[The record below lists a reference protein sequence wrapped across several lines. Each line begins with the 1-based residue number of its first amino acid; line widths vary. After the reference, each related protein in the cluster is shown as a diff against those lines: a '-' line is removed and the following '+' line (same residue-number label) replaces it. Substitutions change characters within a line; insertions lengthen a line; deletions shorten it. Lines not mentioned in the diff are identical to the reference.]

1 MISYI
6 GITFYALYFEVFIVF
21 MKKILLIFLL
31 LFTSCSTI
39 KYVPVKETEYVTVTE
54 TVVDTVI
61 KWMPPVEKIV
71 NETKDTTSTV
81 ETSLA
86 KSTATV
92 SNGTLHHSIEN
103 KKDSVK
109 TKIVYK
115 DKIVTKI
122 EYKDVPVPVEVE
134 KKVIPKWVSYS
145 LGLNILILSFF
156 LGRLILKLYFH
167 K

>member
-1 MISYI
+1 
-6 GITFYALYFEVFIVF
+6 
-21 MKKILLIFLL
+21 MKRLL
-31 LFTSCSTI
+31 LFILLLLTSCSTI
-39 KYVPVKETEYVTVTE
+39 KYIPVKETEYVTVTE
-54 TVVDTVI
+54 TLVDTVI
-61 KWMPPVEKIV
+61 KWVPPIEKIDK
-71 NETKDTTSTV
+71 ETKDTTSTV

-115 DKIVTKI
+115 DKIVTKT
-122 EYKDVPVPVEVE
+122 EYKEVPVEVE
-134 KKVIPKWVSYS
+134 IEKKVVPKWCWWL
-145 LGLNILILSFF
+145 LGINILVIIGFAI
-156 LGRLILKLYFH
+156 RLYFRFRL

>member
-1 MISYI
+1 M
-6 GITFYALYFEVFIVF
+6 
-21 MKKILLIFLL
+21 
-31 LFTSCSTI
+31 
-39 KYVPVKETEYVTVTE
+39 PVKETEYVTVTE
-54 TVVDTVI
+54 TIVDTVI
-61 KWMPPVEKIV
+61 KWVPPIEKV
-71 NETKDTTSTV
+71 NKETKDTTSTV

-115 DKIVTKI
+115 DKIVTKT

-134 KKVIPKWVSYS
+134 KKVVPSWCYWS
-145 LGLNILILSFF
+145 LGINILVIISFAI
-156 LGRLILKLYFH
+156 RLYFRFRL
-167 K
+167 KQTKLF

>member
-1 MISYI
+1 
-6 GITFYALYFEVFIVF
+6 
-21 MKKILLIFLL
+21 MKRILFLILLLL
-31 LFTSCSTI
+31 TSCSTI

-54 TVVDTVI
+54 TLVDTVI
-61 KWMPPVEKIV
+61 KWAPPIEKV
-71 NETKDTTSTV
+71 DKETKDTTSTI

-92 SNGTLHHSIEN
+92 SNGTLHHTIEN
-103 KKDSVK
+103 KKDSIK

-115 DKIVTKI
+115 DKIVTKT
-122 EYKDVPVPVEVE
+122 EYKEVPVEVEVE
-134 KKVIPKWVSYS
+134 KKVVPGWVYYS

>member
-1 MISYI
+1 
-6 GITFYALYFEVFIVF
+6 
-21 MKKILLIFLL
+21 MKRLIILLTLL
-31 LFTSCSTI
+31 LTSCSTI

-54 TVVDTVI
+54 TLVDTVI
-61 KWMPPVEKIV
+61 KWTPPIENIV

-103 KKDSVK
+103 KKDSIK

-115 DKIVTKI
+115 DKIVTKT
-122 EYKDVPVPVEVE
+122 EYKEVPVEVEVE
-134 KKVIPKWVSYS
+134 KKVVPSWCWWL
-145 LGLNILILSFF
+145 LGINILVIIGFAI
-156 LGRLILKLYFH
+156 RLYFRFRL
-167 K
+167 KQTKLF

>member
-1 MISYI
+1 
-6 GITFYALYFEVFIVF
+6 
-21 MKKILLIFLL
+21 MKRILFLILFILL
-31 LFTSCSTI
+31 TSCSTI

-54 TVVDTVI
+54 TLVDTVI
-61 KWMPPVEKIV
+61 KWEPPIEKIV

-115 DKIVTKI
+115 DKIVTKT
-122 EYKDVPVPVEVE
+122 EYKEVPVEVEVE
-134 KKVIPKWVSYS
+134 KKVVPSWCWWL
-145 LGLNILILSFF
+145 LGINILVIIGFAI
-156 LGRLILKLYFH
+156 RLYFRFRL
-167 K
+167 KQTKLF

>member
-1 MISYI
+1 
-6 GITFYALYFEVFIVF
+6 
-21 MKKILLIFLL
+21 MKRLIILLTLL
-31 LFTSCSTI
+31 LTSCSTI

-54 TVVDTVI
+54 TLVDTVI
-61 KWMPPVEKIV
+61 KWAPPVEKIV

-115 DKIVTKI
+115 DKIVTKT
-122 EYKDVPVPVEVE
+122 EYKEVPVEVEVE
-134 KKVIPKWVSYS
+134 KKVVPSWCCWL
-145 LGLNILILSFF
+145 LGINILVIIGFAI
-156 LGRLILKLYFH
+156 RLYFRFRLR
-167 K
+167 